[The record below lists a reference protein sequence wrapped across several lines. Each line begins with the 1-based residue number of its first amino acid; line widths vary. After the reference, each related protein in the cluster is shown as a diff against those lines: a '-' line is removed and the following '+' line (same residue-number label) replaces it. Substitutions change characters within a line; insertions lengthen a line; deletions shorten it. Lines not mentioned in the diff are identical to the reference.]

1 LDKRQFETRRVL
13 WLKNVSKSFQS
24 DVSHFSISGFGVH
37 PKKEIGIQK
46 NKKTPFGL
54 KVSVI

>member
-1 LDKRQFETRRVL
+1 LR
-13 WLKNVSKSFQS
+13 N
-24 DVSHFSISGFGVH
+24 H

>member
-1 LDKRQFETRRVL
+1 MVISSQSMAAGSPLRQGRL
-13 WLKNVSKSFQS
+13 
-24 DVSHFSISGFGVH
+24 